1 MNRHGVPIVA
11 PETRTPR
18 GYATHVELD
27 GALPVVSYVPCEL
40 LRAVAID
47 RLIRPVASLDHLH
60 MARIEMSLA
69 ASGPHV
75 ATPPGRSGWRCCR
88 TPTAPVATTGTKR
101 QAAIQACGRTDQL
114 AEPTDAKIRTVEER
128 ASTDSPPGLLES
140 LGPT

>member
-1 MNRHGVPIVA
+1 VVRRGEVYLCDFGTPIGHEAGLRRPAVVITHDEMNRDGVPIVA

-27 GALPVVSYVPCEL
+27 GAMPVVSYVQCEL

-75 ATPPGRSGWRCCR
+75 AAPPGRSDWHCCR
-88 TPTAPVATTGTKR
+88 TPTAPVATTGTER
-101 QAAIQACGRTDQL
+101 QAAIQGAR
-114 AEPTDAKIRTVEER
+114 
-128 ASTDSPPGLLES
+128 
-140 LGPT
+140 